1 MKRNIIIFIFLILIA
16 TSFKLRS
23 KTQTKILNPD
33 SRVFIEQVTDLST
46 ENKVRERNYEDEIR
60 NLESL
65 ERNAILKS
73 DTTALFQLWSEDLVI
88 NTANSKV
95 LTLSELKDTFRKG
108 AVNQVPFSRVIEKIT
123 ISENVA
129 VVMGHET
136 EDGVRNA
143 GPHPSGRYTDVW
155 MKDGKTWKLT
165 ARQSTNLL
173 AEK

>member
-1 MKRNIIIFIFLILIA
+1 MKRNFIIFIFLILIA

-33 SRVFIEQVTDLST
+33 SRVFIEQVTDSPA

-73 DTTALFQLWSEDLVI
+73 DTAMLFQLWSEDLVI
-88 NTANSKV
+88 NTTDSKV

-108 AVNQVPFSRVIEKIT
+108 AVNQAPFSRVIEKIA

-136 EDGVRNA
+136 EDGVNKS
-143 GPHPSGRYTDVW
+143 GPDPSGRYTDVW

-173 AEK
+173 AGK